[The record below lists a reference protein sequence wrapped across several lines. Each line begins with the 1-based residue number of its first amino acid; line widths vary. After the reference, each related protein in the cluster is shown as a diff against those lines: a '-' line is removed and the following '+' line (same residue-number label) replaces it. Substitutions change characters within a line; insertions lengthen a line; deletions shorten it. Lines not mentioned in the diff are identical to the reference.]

1 MESKDKNGVYVRRHG
16 IRLMSIKLLRNI
28 KKQTSY
34 LKSNEKLH
42 KDGNKYK
49 YNETKKERNIV
60 KSYNTKEALVDKSI
74 RERLRTD
81 AYNKVKDKGGKDWM
95 YEQVDYK
102 INNIMQSYRL
112 TGDIKD
118 IAKNIS
124 KIDIKEIDKYAP
136 EDPIDVDS
144 LLS

>member
-1 MESKDKNGVYVRRHG
+1 M
-16 IRLMSIKLLRNI
+16 
-28 KKQTSY
+28 
-34 LKSNEKLH
+34 KSNEKLH